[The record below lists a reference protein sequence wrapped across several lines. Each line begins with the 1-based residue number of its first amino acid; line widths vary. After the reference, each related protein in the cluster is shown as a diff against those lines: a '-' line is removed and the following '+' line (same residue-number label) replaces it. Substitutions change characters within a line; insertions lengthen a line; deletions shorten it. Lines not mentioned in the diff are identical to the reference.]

1 MTMFRALFGL
11 MLAVAGLPPAL
22 ALESAPVVT
31 PHAEV
36 RLVSEVDAVAPGE
49 PFRLGLHFRLA
60 EGWHVYWVNPGAAGE
75 APRLDLALPE
85 GATAGEFA
93 WPTPLRLPDGPVMT
107 YGYVDEVLLPL
118 TVTPGAG
125 GLPVAAEASWLICE
139 KICIPEQ
146 GAFRLDLPAGT
157 PSPSASAALFQAADA
172 RAPRPSP
179 FAATVSPQGTLTV
192 AGEGISPVAVR
203 DAWFLPTAWGSIDD
217 AAPQPLQVSDGA
229 LSLAVRPGPAFD
241 PQSGLAGTLVLA
253 DRTGAETYLSITAPV
268 GAAAPAA
275 VTGSVAGDGLGL
287 ATLLGFAFLG
297 GLILNLMP
305 CVFPILAMKAIGLAG
320 LAGRERAAVRAHAGS
335 YVLGVLL
342 GFAALGGLL
351 IALRSAGMAA
361 GWGFQ
366 FQSPVFV
373 AATAWLLLAVGLN
386 LSGVFEVGGRF
397 AGVGGRLTTLGG
409 HAGSLF
415 TGLLVVVVAT
425 PCTAPFMGA
434 AVAAAAVSPPA
445 TTMAIFAALGLG
457 LAAPYGLLGLVPGLA
472 RLLPRPGAWML
483 TLKQAL
489 AFPMY
494 GAAVWLAWVV
504 SEQAGSTGV
513 LVVLSGAVLVGLAA
527 WLLGLTQQAGGRTT
541 RAIAGS
547 VAALSMVAAAALL
560 ATPASFAGGPD
571 RAVAGQE
578 TDGQGTA
585 DGITPYSADRL
596 AALRADGRPVFVNM
610 TAAWCVTCIVNER
623 VVLATDAVR
632 QAFAERGVT
641 YLKGDWTSA
650 DPAITDYL
658 RARGRDGVPLYVYYP
673 PAGDAVVLPQILT
686 VDLVLAELDRLGS

>member
-1 MTMFRALFGL
+1 MTRLRNCLALAL
-11 MLAVAGLPPAL
+11 LCIAAAPAL

-60 EGWHVYWVNPGAAGE
+60 EGWHVYWINPGAAGE
-75 APRLDLALPE
+75 APRLDLALPA
-85 GATAGEFA
+85 GTTAGEFA

-125 GLPVAAEASWLICE
+125 ELAVTAQASWLICE
-139 KICIPEQ
+139 KICIPEE

-157 PSPSASAALFQAADA
+157 PTASASAALFQAADA
-172 RAPRPSP
+172 RMPRPSP
-179 FAATVSPQGTLTV
+179 FAASVSPQGMLTV
-192 AGEGISPVAVR
+192 AGEGISPLAVR
-203 DAWFLPTAWGSIDD
+203 DAWFLPAAWGSIDD
-217 AAPQPLQVSDGA
+217 AAPQPLKVSDGS
-229 LSLAVRPGPAFD
+229 LSLAVQPGPAFD
-241 PQSGLAGTLVLA
+241 PQAGLAGTLVLA
-253 DRTGAETYLSITAPV
+253 DRTGAETYLSIAAPL
-268 GAAAPAA
+268 GAAAPVA
-275 VTGSVAGDGLGL
+275 VAGDGLGL
-287 ATLLGFAFLG
+287 ATLLGSAFLG

-320 LAGRERAAVRAHAGS
+320 LAGRERSAVRAHAGS

-386 LSGVFEVGGRF
+386 LSGVFEVGGRC
-397 AGVGGRLTTLGG
+397 AGIGGRLTTLGG

-457 LAAPYGLLGLVPGLA
+457 LAAPYGLLGLAPGLA

-527 WLLGLTQQAGGRTT
+527 WLLGLTQQGGSRAGRTV
-541 RAIAGS
+541 AGS

-560 ATPASFAGGPD
+560 ATPASFADGPD
-571 RAVAGQE
+571 RAVAGQG

-650 DPAITDYL
+650 DPAITEYL

-686 VDLVLAELDRLGS
+686 VDLVLAELDRS